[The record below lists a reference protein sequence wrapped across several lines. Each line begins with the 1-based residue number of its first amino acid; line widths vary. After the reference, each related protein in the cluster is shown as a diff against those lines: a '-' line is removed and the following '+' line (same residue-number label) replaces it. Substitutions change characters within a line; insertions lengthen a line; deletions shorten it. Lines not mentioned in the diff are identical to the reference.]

1 MSKRTVVQLLGLTV
15 VMAVTVVARPV
26 AANPQM
32 IRERAVSMGVDV
44 GAAITRSE
52 GVDSTTGPGFLV
64 RAGYEFGTGVTPE
77 LILSYSHW
85 NRTLLGF
92 DVTESQVSV
101 LPGVRWSILGGAFR
115 PWISLHFGYGKL
127 STSIMGSDTSMGG
140 TGVNTGAGLDW
151 MFMPKVGVGVHVSWN
166 KVITSSQSNNSM
178 QEGEAWV
185 DLGAGLALLW

>member
-101 LPGVRWSILGGAFR
+101 LPGVRWSILGGAMILSSFR
-115 PWISLHFGYGKL
+115 ASTQVSIFSSSLRSVANES
-127 STSIMGSDTSMGG
+127 STRAMARLNMTSVVLTPHPPSATAAMRPDWFSWFTLYLNRDSLG
-140 TGVNTGAGLDW
+140 NGL
-151 MFMPKVGVGVHVSWN
+151 VRSRC
-166 KVITSSQSNNSM
+166 
-178 QEGEAWV
+178 
-185 DLGAGLALLW
+185 